1 MFCNHT
7 GKYRKLH
14 SSIQNPSC
22 PICLNDFKNT
32 DKVTIL
38 KCKNSHALH
47 KTCKKSL
54 LKSDYPRCP
63 YDSVDLRSMPRKH
76 WDTLQ
81 ANRQARQSARRDIR
95 LRPEPFNIEL
105 SQEQR
110 SHYERLRI
118 ERQARRLSHAR

>member
-1 MFCNHT
+1 
-7 GKYRKLH
+7 
-14 SSIQNPSC
+14 
-22 PICLNDFKNT
+22 
-32 DKVTIL
+32 
-38 KCKNSHALH
+38 
-47 KTCKKSL
+47 
-54 LKSDYPRCP
+54 
-63 YDSVDLRSMPRKH
+63 MPRKH

>member
-1 MFCNHT
+1 MFSKQT
-7 GKYRKLH
+7 GEYHKLR
-14 SSIQNPSC
+14 SSIQNSNC
-22 PICLNDFKNT
+22 PICLEDFKNK

-54 LKSDYPRCP
+54 LRSGNHRCP
-63 YDSVDLRSMPRKH
+63 YDSIDLRSMPRKH

-95 LRPEPFNIEL
+95 LRPEPFNIVL

-110 SHYERLRI
+110 SHFERLRL
-118 ERQARRLSHAR
+118 ERQARRDNNE